1 MMQRFGL
8 FLHVFGVALWLG
20 ASFAF
25 MVIGPAARRMP
36 LEAWAHTWLTLA
48 RVQRIIVAPAAAAV
62 TVTGVLLTMT
72 LAGSG
77 FEMGNALW
85 LMIMQGLGLL
95 AAVITLAVATPM
107 MNRMAVLA
115 RRSLEKG
122 QIDPAAESVR
132 RVVAIAGSIA
142 GVMLLAALWFGVTR
156 SA

>member
-1 MMQRFGL
+1 MQRLGL

-25 MVIGPAARRMP
+25 MVIGPLAKRMP
-36 LEAWAHTWLTLA
+36 LEAWSHTWQALA
-48 RVQRIIVAPAAAAV
+48 KVQRVIVAPAAAV
-62 TVTGVLLTMT
+62 TTVTGILLTMS
-72 LAGSG
+72 LAGTG

-95 AAVITLAVATPM
+95 AGVIALVVATPL
-107 MNRMAVLA
+107 MNRMGVLA

-122 QIDPAAESVR
+122 QVDPAAERVR
-132 RVVAIAGSIA
+132 RAVAIAGSLS
-142 GVMLLAALWFGVTR
+142 GVLMLVALWFGVTR